1 MPTQTGGI
9 SRKEG
14 ERGHYWMNKDTNLV
28 SDEPLEAWLYPSNWG
43 ELAFE

>member
-1 MPTQTGGI
+1 VIADNQGLRTTA
-9 SRKEG
+9 RT
-14 ERGHYWMNKDTNLV
+14 YWMNKDTNLV